1 MSTQRMDQPSRCAGS
16 ARCLAVM
23 PCLVVTDMS
32 RSAEHFR
39 QLGFSVKV
47 IGGTFALARRDDV
60 ELHLSLGERHLGG
73 GRGWAYLQVD
83 DADAL
88 HREWHDAGIADMRA
102 PTNAPYGMRDGSH
115 VDPDGNLIMFGS
127 RLP

>member
-1 MSTQRMDQPSRCAGS
+1 MCGLRTLPRRHALPRRHRHEPVRRAFPAA
-16 ARCLAVM
+16 ARALA
-23 PCLVVTDMS
+23 
-32 RSAEHFR
+32 AA
-39 QLGFSVKV
+39 Q
-47 IGGTFALARRDDV
+47 GGTFALARRDDV

-88 HREWHDAGIADMRA
+88 HREWHEAGIADMRA